1 MIRASLTLKKKMF
14 SLNSLNDFLEF
25 PLEIRYGG
33 GVEKEG
39 GGMSQKKVSEIL
51 KLVEFLNE
59 EVKEVSKKL
68 SRVTPREISEK
79 LGALAL
85 LREKIL
91 NLSVDL
97 PPDLEKNLIELYP
110 AIEKLKQKPS

>member
-1 MIRASLTLKKKMF
+1 MVEGLKRRR
-14 SLNSLNDFLEF
+14 
-25 PLEIRYGG
+25 P
-33 GVEKEG
+33 
-39 GGMSQKKVSEIL
+39 GMSQKKVSEIL

-91 NLSVDL
+91 TLPVDL
-97 PPDLEKNLIELYP
+97 PPDLEKSLVELYP

>member
-1 MIRASLTLKKKMF
+1 
-14 SLNSLNDFLEF
+14 
-25 PLEIRYGG
+25 
-33 GVEKEG
+33 
-39 GGMSQKKVSEIL
+39 MSQKKVSEIL

-79 LGALAL
+79 MGALAL

-91 NLSVDL
+91 NLPVAL
-97 PPDLEKNLIELYP
+97 PPDLEKSLIELYP

>member
-1 MIRASLTLKKKMF
+1 
-14 SLNSLNDFLEF
+14 
-25 PLEIRYGG
+25 
-33 GVEKEG
+33 
-39 GGMSQKKVSEIL
+39 MSQKRVSEVL

-59 EVKEVSKKL
+59 EVKEVSRKL

-91 NLSVDL
+91 DLTVNL
-97 PPDLEKNLIELYP
+97 PPDLEKSLVELYP

>member
-1 MIRASLTLKKKMF
+1 MVVRNQVTR
-14 SLNSLNDFLEF
+14 D
-25 PLEIRYGG
+25 
-33 GVEKEG
+33 EKEG
-39 GGMSQKKVSEIL
+39 YGMAQKKVSEIL

-68 SRVTPREISEK
+68 SRVTPKEVSEK

-91 NLSVDL
+91 NLPVDL
-97 PPDLEKNLIELYP
+97 PQDLEKSLSQLYP
-110 AIEKLKQKPS
+110 AIDRIKQRPS